1 MERSVKGRA
10 IAAVIT
16 VNIVIIVYVVGA
28 FNEHLECDKEKE
40 E

>member
-1 MERSVKGRA
+1 MIVRA
-10 IAAVIT
+10 VAAVIT
-16 VNIVIIVYVVGA
+16 VNVVIAVYVIGA

>member
-1 MERSVKGRA
+1 MIVRA
-10 IAAVIT
+10 VAAVIT
-16 VNIVIIVYVVGA
+16 VNVVIAVYVVGA